1 MPLGACRLNR
11 RILAL
16 MAGLCASVNF
26 IACGHGKPTNPP
38 SGLTERVLA
47 SQGVTTNVTFG
58 GLVIINGYDDTIPRL
73 APIGAGSSPGLMAIS
88 PSRNVVAAFD
98 ASSNK
103 VYAVDTSTEKDIGNV
118 QLQGATVSMAVPTSA
133 YVGYAAVPSATV
145 SGYNFI
151 GAVDVM
157 NFSTGGVTTIAVPS
171 AQWVFSNST
180 GTQLLVFSNGSDS
193 ITVLTPSAA
202 TPPVD
207 LSCIP
212 NPANPTNPTN
222 PAVCQ
227 IVAEPAGSRP
237 VFAIITGSTAYVM
250 NCGYECGGV
259 TSGGQPAQPN
269 VAVFDLN
276 SLTVTNTINVNG
288 ATWGLLNGTTL
299 YVAGNGT
306 PTGPLCS
313 SLTNSI
319 NPTTAATYCGTLD
332 VVNLT
337 TMLDPYLNSPST
349 EIAIP
354 DGYHDRMDF
363 TSDGQLFV
371 GSYNCTNIGNVTSP
385 SGEVR
390 GCLAIYN
397 TNNNTLIIPP
407 DNGDVGG
414 FQGFTTRYIEYVA
427 EGGNLRVYD
436 TITDTLYINS
446 QYLPTGS
453 IDVVGYVGDVKAIDF
468 F

>member
-11 RILAL
+11 RFLAL

-26 IACGHGKPTNPP
+26 IACGGGKPTNPP

-58 GLVIINGYDDTIPRL
+58 GLVIINGYNDTIPRV

-88 PSRNVVAAFD
+88 PSRGIAAAFD
-98 ASSNK
+98 SSSNK

-118 QLQGATVSMAVPTSA
+118 QLQGPTVSLAVPTSSA
-133 YVGYAAVPSATV
+133 LGYAAVPSATV
-145 SGYNFI
+145 NGYSFT

-157 NFSTGGVTTIAVPS
+157 NFSGGTPTTIAVTS
-171 AQWVFSNST
+171 AQMLVSNST
-180 GTQLLVFSNGSDS
+180 GTQLLVFSNDSDS

-202 TPPVD
+202 SPPVD
-207 LSCIP
+207 LSCVTSP
-212 NPANPTNPTN
+212 LNTS
-222 PAVCQ
+222 VCQ
-227 IVAEPAGSRP
+227 MIAEPQGSRP
-237 VFAIITGSTAYVM
+237 VWAIIDGSTAYVM
-250 NCGYECGGV
+250 NCGYECGGL

-276 SLTVTNTINVNG
+276 TLTVTNTVNVNG
-288 ATWGLLNGTTL
+288 ATWGWLNGTTL
-299 YVAGNGT
+299 YVAGNGS

-332 VVNLT
+332 IVNLN
-337 TMLDPYLNSPST
+337 TMTDPYLNNPSS

-354 DGYHDRMDF
+354 DGYHDRMDL

-371 GSYNCTNIGNVTSP
+371 GSYGCTNIGNVTSP

-397 TNNNTLIIPP
+397 TTNNTLVIPP

-414 FQGFTTRYIEYVA
+414 LQGFTTRYIEYVA

-436 TITDTLYINS
+436 TTTDQLYINS
-446 QYLPTGS
+446 QFLPTGS

>member
-26 IACGHGKPTNPP
+26 IACGGGKPTNPP

-58 GLVIINGYDDTIPRL
+58 GLVIINGYNDTIPRL
-73 APIGAGSSPGLMAIS
+73 APIGAGGSPGLMAIS
-88 PSRNVVAAFD
+88 PARNIVAAFD
-98 ASSNK
+98 ADSNR
-103 VYAVDTSTEKDIGNV
+103 VYAVNTSTEKDIGSV
-118 QLQGATVSMAVPTSA
+118 QLQGATVSMSVPTSA
-133 YVGYAAVPSATV
+133 YTGFAAVPSATV
-145 SGYNFI
+145 NGFDFI

-157 NFSTGGVTTIAVPS
+157 NFSTGGSTTIAVPS
-171 AQWVFSNST
+171 AQWVISNST
-180 GTQLLVFSNGSDS
+180 GTQLLVFSNNSDT

-202 TPPVD
+202 VPPVD
-207 LSCIP
+207 LSCLP
-212 NPANPTNPTN
+212 NSANT
-222 PAVCQ
+222 AVCQ
-227 IVAEPAGSRP
+227 MIAEPAGSRP
-237 VFAIITGSTAYVM
+237 VFAIITGSTAYIM

-299 YVAGNGT
+299 YVAGKGT

-313 SLTNSI
+313 SLSNPI

-332 VVNLT
+332 IVNLN
-337 TMLDPYLNSPST
+337 TMADPYFNSPGA

-354 DGYHDRMDF
+354 DGYHDRMDL
-363 TSDGQLFV
+363 TDNGQLFV
-371 GSYNCTNIGNVTSP
+371 GSHTCTNVGNVLSP

-397 TNNNTLIIPP
+397 TNNNSLIIPP

-414 FQGFTTRYIEYVA
+414 FQGFTTRWIEYVA

-436 TITDTLYINS
+436 TTTDTLYINS

>member
-16 MAGLCASVNF
+16 MAGLCASVHL
-26 IACGHGKPTNPP
+26 IACGGGKPTNPP
-38 SGLTERVLA
+38 SGLTKRVLV

-58 GLVIINGYDDTIPRL
+58 GLVLINGYNDTIPRI
-73 APIGAGSSPGLMAIS
+73 APIAAGVSPGLMAIS
-88 PSRNVVAAFD
+88 PSRSVIAAFD
-98 ASSNK
+98 SGTNK
-103 VYAVDTSTEKDIGNV
+103 VYAADTSTEKDIGSV
-118 QLQGATVSMAVPTSA
+118 QLQGPTVSMAVPTSSDL
-133 YVGYAAVPSATV
+133 GFAAVPSATIN
-145 SGYNFI
+145 GYAFI

-157 NFSTGGVTTIAVPS
+157 NFAFGTATTIAVPG
-171 AQWVFSNST
+171 AQWLVSNST
-180 GTQLLVFSNGSDS
+180 GTQLLVFSNNSDS
-193 ITVLTPSAA
+193 ITVLSPSAA
-202 TPPVD
+202 SPPVD
-207 LSCIP
+207 LSCVTTP
-212 NPANPTNPTN
+212 VNS
-222 PAVCQ
+222 AVCQ
-227 IVAEPAGSRP
+227 IVAEPEGSRP
-237 VFAIITGSTAYVM
+237 VFAILSGSTAYVM

-269 VAVFDLN
+269 IAVFDLN

-299 YVAGNGT
+299 YVAGKGS
-306 PTGPLCS
+306 PTGPVCS
-313 SLTNSI
+313 TLTNSI

-332 VVNLT
+332 IVNLN
-337 TMLDPYLNSPST
+337 TMSDPYLNSPAT

-354 DGYHDRMDF
+354 DGYHDRIDF

-371 GSYNCTNIGNVTSP
+371 GSYGCTNIGNVYEP

-397 TNNNTLIIPP
+397 TTNNTLIIPP

-427 EGGNLRVYD
+427 EGGNLRVYN
-436 TITDTLYINS
+436 TTTDTLYINS

>member
-26 IACGHGKPTNPP
+26 IACGGGKPTNPP

-47 SQGVTTNVTFG
+47 AQGVTTNVTFG

-73 APIGAGSSPGLMAIS
+73 APIGAGGSPGLMAIS
-88 PSRNVVAAFD
+88 PARNIVTAFD
-98 ASSNK
+98 ASTNR
-103 VYAVDTSTEKDIGNV
+103 VYAVNTSTEKDIGSV
-118 QLQGATVSMAVPTSA
+118 QLQGATMSMAVPTSA
-133 YVGYAAVPSATV
+133 YVGFAAVPSATV
-145 SGYNFI
+145 SGYSFS

-157 NFSTGGVTTIAVPS
+157 NFSLGSATTIAVPS
-171 AQWVFSNST
+171 AQWLVSNST
-180 GTQLLVFSNGSDS
+180 GTQVLVFSNDSDS
-193 ITVLTPSAA
+193 ITVLNPTAA
-202 TPPVD
+202 VPPVD
-207 LSCIP
+207 LSCITA
-212 NPANPTNPTN
+212 PAN

-227 IVAEPAGSRP
+227 IVPEPAGSRP
-237 VFAIITGSTAYVM
+237 VYAVINGSTAYVM

-269 VAVFDLN
+269 VAIFDLN
-276 SLTVTNTINVNG
+276 SLTVTNTISVNG
-288 ATWGLLNGTTL
+288 ATWALLNGSTL
-299 YVAGNGT
+299 YVTGKGT

-313 SLTNSI
+313 SLTNAM

-332 VVNLT
+332 IVNLNT
-337 TMLDPYLNSPST
+337 LTDPYFNSPGT

-354 DGYHDRMDF
+354 DGYHDRMDL
-363 TSDGQLFV
+363 TQDGQLFL
-371 GSYNCTNIGNVTSP
+371 GSYGCTNIGNVLSP

-397 TNNNTLIIPP
+397 TVNNTLVLPP

-427 EGGNLRVYD
+427 EGGNLRVYNTTND
-436 TITDTLYINS
+436 VLYINE

-453 IDVVGYVGDVKAIDF
+453 IDVVGYVGDIKAIDF